1 MANGYRRLLKI
12 TLKIILLTVVSWS
25 LLIGLLIIVAFSAA
39 SWFLSP
45 KGENQTYVGP
55 MLYVYWLY
63 HIGPWNDYYEERS
76 IGPPGRDVYYDY
88 EAHRRGRQRTRSADK

>member
-1 MANGYRRLLKI
+1 MANGYKKLLKI
-12 TLKIILLTVVSWS
+12 ISEILLLTIVSWS

-55 MLYVYWLY
+55 MLYIYWLY
-63 HIGPWNDYYEERS
+63 HTGPWNDYYEERS
-76 IGPPGRDVYYDY
+76 IGPDRDLYYDY
-88 EAHRRGRQRTRSADK
+88 ASHNRGRQRTRPADR

>member
-1 MANGYRRLLKI
+1 MANGYRKLLQI
-12 TLKIILLTVVSWS
+12 TPEIILLTVVSWS

-55 MLYVYWLY
+55 MLYVYCLY
-63 HIGPWNDYYEERS
+63 YTGP
-76 IGPPGRDVYYDY
+76 
-88 EAHRRGRQRTRSADK
+88 